1 MLRNALYFNVAFHT
15 SISFRIDQALPWKD
29 YKSNQLYSKLFEK
42 QVVNQ
47 WGMVSSEFRE
57 ENEHKE

>member
-15 SISFRIDQALPWKD
+15 SILFRIDQALPWKD
-29 YKSNQLYSKLFEK
+29 QKSNQLYSKLFEK

-47 WGMVSSEFRE
+47 WGMVSSEFGE